1 MFANLL
7 LMLMLAPSWHAKQAL
22 IKLLD
27 MWCTELD
34 IECNTEKTVCIDQ
47 RRTKTRYI
55 TDNFPNF
62 TIDGCALNF
71 VIQHMTQ
78 IPQLA
83 HNLND
88 EEEEN

>member
-1 MFANLL
+1 
-7 LMLMLAPSWHAKQAL
+7 MLMLAPSWHAKRAL

-62 TIDGCALNF
+62 TIDKCKKLNSLKHLIRTT
-71 VIQHMTQ
+71 V
-78 IPQLA
+78 A
-83 HNLND
+83 GSHN
-88 EEEEN
+88 